1 MTEEEFRA
9 NPPRPGDKVWIAP
22 LEVESV
28 HNASVVGLDS
38 RGYRRTYYPADIDR
52 IVALRSALLPQPMEG
67 WVMLPCEPDEDLIRA
82 MNDGYR
88 SVRRQGASGMSID
101 AQWRAEYGPEIAA
114 YRALLAAIALAEQEM
129 ETDR

>member
-38 RGYRRTYYPADIDR
+38 RGYPRTYYPADIDR
-52 IVALRSALLPQPMEG
+52 IERAPRVPAVGDRVRHVHPNYTG
-67 WVMLPCEPDEDLIRA
+67 NGTIRA
-82 MNDGYR
+82 IDGDWAL
-88 SVRRQGASGMSID
+88 VRWAD
-101 AQWRAEYGPEIAA
+101 DDWTAA
-114 YRALLAAIALAEQEM
+114 GVRDLQVIEP
-129 ETDR
+129 

>member
-52 IVALRSALLPQPMEG
+52 IERAPRVPVVGDRVKLKWGLVPAVVIGIDDNVAWCKTVGAPDRYSARFCDLQ
-67 WVMLPCEPDEDLIRA
+67 VIEP
-82 MNDGYR
+82 
-88 SVRRQGASGMSID
+88 
-101 AQWRAEYGPEIAA
+101 
-114 YRALLAAIALAEQEM
+114 
-129 ETDR
+129 